1 MRSEVFLRED
11 VAVRLT
17 AVLAALGDV
26 SPYDR
31 GRQAGVLLAA
41 AALGI
46 APAYLLQTAQAVR
59 LAGAGPEPNEPV
71 RVPRIMV
78 CAWPAEPAANATAE
92 QPKPLGFQER
102 IHG

>member
-1 MRSEVFLRED
+1 MRTEVFLRED
-11 VAVRLT
+11 VAVRLA

-41 AALGI
+41 AAFGI
-46 APAYLLQTAQAVR
+46 APEHIRQAAQAVR
-59 LAGAGPEPNEPV
+59 LAGAGPELNAPV

-78 CAWPAEPAANATAE
+78 CAWPDAPAANAELPAL
-92 QPKPLGFQER
+92 PLNSSR
-102 IHG
+102 RK

>member
-46 APAYLLQTAQAVR
+46 APSHLLSAANAVR
-59 LAGAGPEPNEPV
+59 LAGAGCECEDPAPV
-71 RVPRIMV
+71 RAPRITV
-78 CAWPAEPAANATAE
+78 CPWPGELSTSAELPALRLNGYGV
-92 QPKPLGFQER
+92 K
-102 IHG
+102 